1 MLIQPVIFPA
11 ALFVALSNLE
21 KIWLTCVFFYATIPL
36 AVGKPRS
43 DAGIAQSV
51 EQLIRNQQVVCSSH
65 IASSIKSPVFSMN
78 TGLLL
83 FLPPIQVEEKL
94 TQKLT
99 QRLRVKEGAGQ
110 ICQALS
116 LSFCYGCVDD

>member
-65 IASSIKSPVFSMN
+65 IASSNTKAPCLTRGFFFFRIVDIFRFAHAFRLETIVF
-78 TGLLL
+78 
-83 FLPPIQVEEKL
+83 V
-94 TQKLT
+94 
-99 QRLRVKEGAGQ
+99 
-110 ICQALS
+110 
-116 LSFCYGCVDD
+116 CYKAAIRRGGTEDR

>member
-1 MLIQPVIFPA
+1 MLIQLVIFPA

-65 IASSIKSPVFSMN
+65 IASSIKNPVFSMD
-78 TGLLL
+78 TGFFL
-83 FLPPIQVEEKL
+83 FLSSVWEEEKL

-99 QRLRVKEGAGQ
+99 QGSQRSHE
-110 ICQALS
+110 
-116 LSFCYGCVDD
+116 